1 VSLPRISQILAWSVS
16 LLVIGLSGTAQADPS
31 IDAATQA
38 SAVNQEECANV
49 HTLKQRTSAAGVQ
62 KVAEVWNE
70 VGRVY
75 EEEGKA
81 PYLLFWRGVL
91 AQCLGRNELAVLD
104 LESFVASQKGQSMF
118 VDLVRQSKSRLK
130 RLGSRGK
137 VGEGPSA
144 AWLRKSDI
152 VELTLSYGVATGL
165 RGMGCTDTGGESF
178 EEREPDTVS
187 RVPNSTCVGGSA
199 AQTSTGDALLLPA
212 AGSPPP
218 FWPVGLRFAATA
230 FPLPPLGFGGVLQL
244 DAVLQSEALELH
256 APGPVTQLFLGP
268 LLRVKSSVSS
278 GRRASELRI
287 APRFAVAWGRA
298 NPWAGHKIPSLND
311 ILDAGSLSTRHIGV
325 QLELSGRFEVSP
337 RAILSISGEFVYYFD
352 GKPDSSTAL
361 APAKPRTVE
370 WDLDGDLIDV
380 EEQVEKFPELL
391 STSRVYAGG
400 RVSILVP
407 HKVHNLAVGPF
418 FEMGFHRTHLQ
429 YPNRLSDEW
438 DAGTA
443 VLNRVGIDGKPSPLM
458 VATPAD
464 PARGLFL
471 RKVYSTRRQDLLFRV
486 GVEIQFGLGQAAVK
500 K

>member
-1 VSLPRISQILAWSVS
+1 MSSPRISQVLSWSIALLIFVS
-16 LLVIGLSGTAQADPS
+16 SSAAQADPS

-104 LESFVASQKGQSMF
+104 LESFVASQKGQTMF

-144 AWLRKSDI
+144 IWLRKSDI
-152 VELTLSYGVATGL
+152 VELSLTYGVATGL
-165 RGMGCTDTGGESF
+165 RGMGCTDAGGESDD
-178 EEREPDTVS
+178 EREPNTDA

-218 FWPVGLRFAATA
+218 FWPVGLRFGATA
-230 FPLPPLGFGGVLQL
+230 FPLPALGFGGVLQL

-256 APGPVTQLFLGP
+256 APGPVTQVFLGP
-268 LLRVKSSVSS
+268 QVRVKSSVSS
-278 GRRASELRI
+278 GRRAAELRI

-337 RAILSISGEFVYYFD
+337 RAVLSISGEFVYYFD
-352 GKPDSSTAL
+352 GKPDSSVAL
-361 APAKPRTVE
+361 APAGERTVQ

-380 EEQVEKFPELL
+380 VERVENFPELL
-391 STSRVYAGG
+391 STSRIYAGG

-407 HKVHNLAVGPF
+407 HKVYNLAIGPF
-418 FEMGFHRTHLQ
+418 FGMAFHSTHLQ
-429 YPNRLSDEW
+429 YPNRISDEW
-438 DAGTA
+438 DAATA
-443 VLNRVGIDGKPSPLM
+443 VLNRVSMDGKPLPLL
-458 VATPAD
+458 VETPGLT
-464 PARGLFL
+464 ARGLFL